1 VNEKPTDQEMTA
13 AAEAIID
20 RVAAL
25 RPDHD
30 YETNGLVWAVAGY
43 AAGLQSIIDEER
55 PERDRLRDDLAVER
69 QNAKVLQGYF
79 DQAIEKAITAEAER
93 DRLRAVVEAACRTV
107 GGSIQAIEA
116 ARTEDMGRDVILRNV
131 SAALSKAYDQL
142 DVSPTIGGQADE

>member
-93 DRLRAVVEAACRTV
+93 DRLRAVVEIANRV
-107 GGSIQAIEA
+107 VD
-116 ARTEDMGRDVILRNV
+116 RRDPEQWSVDHNAFAELG
-131 SAALSKAYDQL
+131 AALEQL
-142 DVSPTIGGQADE
+142 DAGPTGEDT

>member
-43 AAGLQSIIDEER
+43 AVGLQSIIDEER
-55 PERDRLRDDLAVER
+55 DEL
-69 QNAKVLQGYF
+69 
-79 DQAIEKAITAEAER
+79 
-93 DRLRAVVEAACRTV
+93 DRLRAVVEIANRV
-107 GGSIQAIEA
+107 VD
-116 ARTEDMGRDVILRNV
+116 RRDPEQWSVDHNAFAELG
-131 SAALSKAYDQL
+131 AALEQL
-142 DVSPTIGGQADE
+142 DAGPTGEDT